1 MAVTALDI
9 IKRSLRL
16 LGVKGAGEKLDSSEA
31 NDAFLALNSLVDS
44 WNNESL
50 MIYNLELVTHVLTPG
65 TGAYTIGPG
74 ATINTTRPQNIKSA
88 YINDG
93 NADWPIIIINDE
105 QFNRIWDKTTQSS
118 YPEYLYYRSDYPTGT
133 IEVWPVPSAA
143 HTLNLSVWNQ
153 LTAFASTAAEVS
165 LPPGYQ
171 RALEF
176 NLALEIAPE
185 YGANPSPIV
194 GSTAVQSKSKIKA
207 INSKQTPILKTPMR
221 FLANNRGFSYNMR
234 GLLNA

>member
-1 MAVTALDI
+1 MAVTALDM

-16 LGVKGAGEKLDSSEA
+16 LGVKGAGEQLSSEEA

-50 MIYNLELVTHVLTPG
+50 MIYNLELITHTLVAG
-65 TGAYTIGPG
+65 TGAYTIGPS

-93 NADWPIIIINDE
+93 TTDWPMTIINDS
-105 QFNRIWDKTTQSS
+105 QYNRIWNKTTQST
-118 YPEYLYYRSDYPTGT
+118 YPEYLYYRSDFPTGT
-133 IEVWPVPSAA
+133 LEVWPVPSSA
-143 HTLNLSVWNQ
+143 HTLTLSVWNQ
-153 LTAFASTAAEVS
+153 LTAFASTSTTVS

-185 YGANPSPIV
+185 YGANPSAVV
-194 GSTAVQSKSKIKA
+194 GSIAVQSKSKIKA
-207 INSKQTPILKTPMR
+207 INSKQTPILKSPLG
-221 FLANNRGFSYNMR
+221 FLTGNKGFDYNLR
-234 GLLNA
+234 GLFNA